1 MLEPEDTQI
10 SANPNR
16 TFAVLRDGR
25 RGRRRKPK
33 LPQRIEPRSIKARH
47 IARAAHP
54 QPSHVIL
61 KNRLYIRR
69 PTRHKKK
76 RHLLPEQD
84 VRQPQNHPREIPL
97 THRSTLSLRKPSAA
111 PTIVFQSG
119 RYYAGSSTYSY
130 DGIGHRVLRLT
141 SGVTTYYVYDA
152 MGLLADECSNAVNTS
167 PCTTCYLSYDHLG
180 SVRLVTD
187 GNGNIISRH
196 DFLPFG
202 EEVLALASTG
212 RMGPGR
218 GVTDDVKQRF
228 TGNERDTESGLDY
241 FGARYYGS
249 ALGRFMSPDWS
260 AKPVPVPYADFSNPQ
275 TLNQY
280 A

>member
-1 MLEPEDTQI
+1 M
-10 SANPNR
+10 
-16 TFAVLRDGR
+16 
-25 RGRRRKPK
+25 
-33 LPQRIEPRSIKARH
+33 
-47 IARAAHP
+47 
-54 QPSHVIL
+54 
-61 KNRLYIRR
+61 
-69 PTRHKKK
+69 
-76 RHLLPEQD
+76 
-84 VRQPQNHPREIPL
+84 
-97 THRSTLSLRKPSAA
+97 
-111 PTIVFQSG
+111 
-119 RYYAGSSTYSY
+119 
-130 DGIGHRVLRLT
+130 LRLT